1 MTASERS
8 EPRLAHLSEVWRAS
22 VKPPHP
28 AELER
33 GLAGL
38 RLRLSAGA
46 ARPRFVRRMLPL
58 AAAVVVAL
66 TLAPL
71 LVSRFFPGS
80 RTPAPVEVA
89 HVAGGKIL
97 EAGYLAEVGGKGM
110 ELSFNEGSRFSLTP
124 GTRGRLRTVSA
135 EGVRLALDRGAA
147 SLRITPNHERHWWV
161 EAGPFVVS
169 VTGTDFTVKWDPASE
184 ELAVKLRQGR
194 VAVSGPIVG
203 DELVLRPGQ
212 NLTVNLTKRE
222 TVISEEGADQP
233 SVAAPAEPAA
243 SAPAAPATGAATPAA
258 ASAAGAP
265 SAASGVRRWREALA
279 SGQWD
284 RILAD
289 VERDG
294 VEASLRTL
302 SSDELFALADAAR
315 YRRRTDLARS
325 ALLAQRER
333 FPNSSRAPDA
343 VFLLGRVEE
352 LRAEGKP
359 RALQRYDE
367 YLARAPNGT
376 YAAEALG
383 RRMILVKELEGPES
397 ARRIAVEY
405 LRRFPQGS
413 YAEAAHT
420 LERAH

>member
-1 MTASERS
+1 
-8 EPRLAHLSEVWRAS
+8 
-22 VKPPHP
+22 
-28 AELER
+28 
-33 GLAGL
+33 
-38 RLRLSAGA
+38 
-46 ARPRFVRRMLPL
+46 
-58 AAAVVVAL
+58 
-66 TLAPL
+66 
-71 LVSRFFPGS
+71 
-80 RTPAPVEVA
+80 
-89 HVAGGKIL
+89 
-97 EAGYLAEVGGKGM
+97 
-110 ELSFNEGSRFSLTP
+110 
-124 GTRGRLRTVSA
+124 
-135 EGVRLALDRGAA
+135 
-147 SLRITPNHERHWWV
+147 
-161 EAGPFVVS
+161 
-169 VTGTDFTVKWDPASE
+169 
-184 ELAVKLRQGR
+184 
-194 VAVSGPIVG
+194 
-203 DELVLRPGQ
+203 
-212 NLTVNLTKRE
+212 
-222 TVISEEGADQP
+222 
-233 SVAAPAEPAA
+233 
-243 SAPAAPATGAATPAA
+243 
-258 ASAAGAP
+258 
-265 SAASGVRRWREALA
+265 VRRWREALA

>member
-1 MTASERS
+1 MRAPERA
-8 EPRLAHLSEVWRAS
+8 EARLAHLTEVWRDS

-28 AELER
+28 ASLER
-33 GLAGL
+33 GLVGL
-38 RLRLSAGA
+38 RLRLSADA
-46 ARPRFVRRMLPL
+46 ARPWFVRRMVPL
-58 AAAVVVAL
+58 AVAVVVAL

-71 LVSRFFPGS
+71 LGSRFFPGS
-80 RTPAPVEVA
+80 RRAAPVVVA
-89 HVAGGKIL
+89 HVVGGKIL

-147 SLRITPNHERHWWV
+147 SLRITPNHERHWSV

-222 TVISEEGADQP
+222 TVISEDGADQA
-233 SVAAPAEPAA
+233 SAA
-243 SAPAAPATGAATPAA
+243 SAAEAA
-258 ASAAGAP
+258 ASAAAAPAMRVATSAAASAASAP
-265 SAASGVRRWREALA
+265 SAAPGVRRWREALA

-294 VEASLRTL
+294 VDASLRTL

-315 YRRRTDLARS
+315 YRRRADLARS

-333 FPNSSRAPDA
+333 FPNSSRALDA

-352 LRAEGKP
+352 LRADGKP

-405 LRRFPQGS
+405 LRRFPHGS

-420 LERAH
+420 LERAR